1 MTLKEINTF
10 IKAIQ
15 QKEKMNRTQT
25 YLVASLTANFVGC
38 VMNGKQI
45 PPIHQVFPE
54 VYEELAQK
62 EQEEQDYRAMML
74 YKEQML
80 DYAIAVNKRNKAI
93 KDGENK

>member
-1 MTLKEINTF
+1 MTLKEINAF

-15 QKEKMNRTQT
+15 QKEKTNRTQA

-80 DYAIAVNKRNKAI
+80 DYAMAVNKRNKAK

>member
-10 IKAIQ
+10 IKSIQ

-62 EQEEQDYRAMML
+62 EREEQDYRAMML

-80 DYAIAVNKRNKAI
+80 DYAMAVNKRNKAK